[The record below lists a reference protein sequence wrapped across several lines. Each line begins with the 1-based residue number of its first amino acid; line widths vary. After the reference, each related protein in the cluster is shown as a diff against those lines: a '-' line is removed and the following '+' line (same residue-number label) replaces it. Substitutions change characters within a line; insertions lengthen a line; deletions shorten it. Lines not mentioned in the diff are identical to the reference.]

1 MSRKQHY
8 RNNHGYIV
16 SPKSRVVGSLPN
28 GRTPWLIN
36 KGEPKHLLL
45 VPGIWGWFPSW
56 WTEGLTSGAKTW
68 MVCPVPG
75 TCISGKNR
83 GLRSREPYRSHPT
96 TPTFFKIRWYQHTK
110 MLFFFPG
117 LGIGPKK
124 WRGQTWKTY
133 WIFCLQK
140 LQDWQYLIVK
150 DLGSSNTIAISH
162 RIHGTGIFAYVWLI
176 FMGFHV
182 GRYTRQPW
190 ILWVLDQ
197 IGFIWRKKHFRRTS
211 PSDLPAAWML
221 PVQPS
226 WRVTPAW
233 WKRLT

>member
-1 MSRKQHY
+1 MDTQNHHSWKDISLPKPSFLWIHVKLQGCILFPRHLRFTMSDLFFTAKSVNSKTLFDGKIMPGWRGMSRKQHY

-36 KGEPKHLLL
+36 NGEPKHLLL

-96 TPTFFKIRWYQHTK
+96 TTTFFKIRWYQHTK

-124 WRGQTWKTY
+124 WRGKHE
-133 WIFCLQK
+133 K
-140 LQDWQYLIVK
+140 LAGYFVCR
-150 DLGSSNTIAISH
+150 SY
-162 RIHGTGIFAYVWLI
+162 RIGN
-176 FMGFHV
+176 
-182 GRYTRQPW
+182 
-190 ILWVLDQ
+190 
-197 IGFIWRKKHFRRTS
+197 IW
-211 PSDLPAAWML
+211 
-221 PVQPS
+221 
-226 WRVTPAW
+226 
-233 WKRLT
+233 